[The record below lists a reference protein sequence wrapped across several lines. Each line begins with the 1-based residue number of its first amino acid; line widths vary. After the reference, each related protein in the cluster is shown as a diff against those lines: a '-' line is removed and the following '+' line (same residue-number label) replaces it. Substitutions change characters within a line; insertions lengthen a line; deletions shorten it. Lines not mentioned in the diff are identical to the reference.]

1 MVIFK
6 RGQGYELLVTRKQ
19 IKIFVRVGTQNGY
32 TGWEPCT
39 LITFQS
45 CCSCILRTMA
55 YFTSQ
60 NSEGTLYEPNS
71 AFLLLF

>member
-32 TGWEPCT
+32 TGCEPCT

-60 NSEGTLYEPNS
+60 NSEGTLYEPNN
-71 AFLLLF
+71 AVLLLF

>member
-19 IKIFVRVGTQNGY
+19 IKILVRVGTQNRY
-32 TGWEPCT
+32 TGWEPYT

-55 YFTSQ
+55 YFTTE
-60 NSEGTLYEPNS
+60 NTEGTLYEPNN